1 MYGVSED
8 FLNAM
13 IRPVQQHKIY
23 GQIGAIDYTDANILE
38 GSMQILQQC
47 SGNSEVQIGQVNI
60 SELTATFVGID
71 DISRGAWQGKEITVF
86 FALLTDAEHDTWEPV
101 PVGLFT
107 IQEAE
112 WSVSGITVKAYD
124 NMAKL
129 DKRCG
134 QRFVSARPYT
144 MLDYACNQCGLTLGN
159 TQGEIEAMPNGQDVM
174 TEYEE
179 NDVETWRDLVSW
191 LAQTLCGFAYA
202 GRDGKIYIKQYTS
215 NTTLSFNYGQWF
227 QGASFSDFTTKYTG
241 ISVVNIKYGTTNY
254 YSLPVDDGLT
264 YNLGQNPFLQN
275 YANGTERRARI
286 LNALTAIN
294 YTPFKLDMIGSIAFD
309 LGDVLHFSEGS
320 AGLGVDC
327 CITKILYKHKRGVS
341 LQGVGKNPATASAK
355 SKTDKNISGLLDR
368 VANTEFRFDVI
379 RPNAE
384 EIVIES
390 GKEKRLNGN
399 HSIYFS
405 TGGNSQIH
413 VNAEVHIKVKQAST
427 SAPVVAKVRYTVD
440 GYDDN
445 TWHPIESWEDGRT
458 NTHTDHILTLN
469 YHIDA
474 AQGNHTLNIYI
485 EASGGEIRIQPMALI
500 TFMGTNIMV
509 QDEFNGFIEVEDELG
524 LIEIEE
530 TRVETRD
537 IDDDVNVWLVPIN
550 PRTVCN
556 DELGLVDIAETTVD
570 VTNLDDEVGI
580 VLEVESA
587 QRITEVLD
595 DRITEQLD
603 NRFTE
608 GDTWQI

>member
-1 MYGVSED
+1 MYNVSSY
-8 FLNAM
+8 FINAM
-13 IRPVQQHKIY
+13 QNPVQQHKIY
-23 GQIGAIDYTDANILE
+23 GQIGNTNYTDANILA

-71 DISRGAWQGKEITVF
+71 IARGEWQGKEITVTF
-86 FALLTDAEHDTWEPV
+86 SLLINDANNTWEDV
-101 PVGLFT
+101 PVGVFT

-124 NMAKL
+124 HMAKL
-129 DKRCG
+129 DKRCS

-144 MLDYACNQCGLTLGN
+144 MLDYACKQCGIQLGN
-159 TQGEIEAMPNGQDVM
+159 TQEEIEAMPNGQDVM

-202 GRDGKIYIKQYTS
+202 GRDGKIYIKQYTRTS
-215 NTTLSFNYGQWF
+215 VMSFTNDQWF
-227 QGASFSDFTTKYTG
+227 QGASFSDFITKYTG

-254 YSLPVDDGLT
+254 YGLPVDDGLT

-275 YANGTERRARI
+275 YANGTERRVRI
-286 LNALTAIN
+286 LQGLTAIN

-309 LGDVLHFSEGS
+309 LGDVLHFSGGS

-368 VANTEFRFDVI
+368 VTNTEFRFDVI
-379 RPNAE
+379 RPNAQK
-384 EIVIES
+384 IVIGTGE
-390 GKEKRLNGN
+390 KKRLNGSHN
-399 HSIYFS
+399 INFS
-405 TGGNSQIH
+405 TGGNAQIH
-413 VNAEVHIKVKQAST
+413 VNAEVHLEAFQT
-427 SAPVVAKVRYTVD
+427 NTLAPVVAKIWYVLDTNED
-440 GYDDN
+440 T
-445 TWHPIESWEDGRT
+445 TWYPVESWQEGK
-458 NTHTDHILTLN
+458 HILTLN

-474 AQGNHTLNIYI
+474 AQGTHALNIWI
-485 EASGGEIRIQPMALI
+485 EVLSGGRIEIEPMSLV

-509 QDEFNGFIEVEDELG
+509 QDGFNGFLDVEDTLGLIEIDEPMIETRNLEDDGVIQMITVNPRLTCTDELG
-524 LIEIEE
+524 LIEVSES
-530 TRVETRD
+530 TVDLTD
-537 IDDDVNVWLVPIN
+537 VDDDVLI
-550 PRTVCN
+550 T
-556 DELGLVDIAETTVD
+556 
-570 VTNLDDEVGI
+570 
-580 VLEVESA
+580 LEVESA

-595 DRITEQLD
+595 DRITEQSD

>member
-23 GQIGAIDYTDANILE
+23 GQIGTIDYTDANILE

-86 FALLTDAEHDTWEPV
+86 FALLTDAEHDTWESV

-134 QRFVSARPYT
+134 QRFVSARPFT
-144 MLDYACNQCGLTLGN
+144 MLEYACNQCNIQLGN

-254 YSLPVDDGLT
+254 YGLPVDDGLT

-275 YANGTERRARI
+275 YANGTERRVRI
-286 LNALTAIN
+286 LQGLTAIN

-309 LGDVLHFSEGS
+309 LGDVLHFSGGS
-320 AGLGVDC
+320 ADLGVDC

-384 EIVIES
+384 EIEITS
-390 GKEKRLNGN
+390 GQTKNLSGA

-405 TGGNSQIH
+405 TGGNAQIH
-413 VNAEVHIKVKQAST
+413 VNAEIHVLTKQTST
-427 SAPVVAKVRYTVD
+427 SAPVVASVKYTVD
-440 GYDDN
+440 GNEDD
-445 TWHPIESWEDGRT
+445 TWLPIESWQDGRT
-458 NTHTDHILTLN
+458 DTFTDHILTLN

-474 AQGNHTLNIYI
+474 AQGNHTLNIRI
-485 EASGGEIRIQPMALI
+485 KATGGTIKIQPMSLV

-509 QDEFNGFIEVEDELG
+509 QDGFNGILDVEDTLG
-524 LIEIEE
+524 LIEIDEPMIE
-530 TRVETRD
+530 TRNLE
-537 IDDDVNVWLVPIN
+537 DDGVIQMITVN
-550 PRTVCN
+550 PRVTCT
-556 DELGLVDIAETTVD
+556 DDLGLIEVSESTVD
-570 VTNLDDEVGI
+570 LTNVADVVEINKIKIELPR
-580 VLEVESA
+580 VLEDGETE
-587 QRITEVLD
+587 RITE
-595 DRITEQLD
+595 
-603 NRFTE
+603 E
-608 GDTWQI
+608 GDYRYTEKED

>member
-23 GQIGAIDYTDANILE
+23 GQIGTIDYTDANILE

-86 FALLTDAEHDTWEPV
+86 FALLIDAEHDTWESV

-144 MLDYACNQCGLTLGN
+144 MLDYACNQCGIQLGN

-215 NTTLSFNYGQWF
+215 NTTLSFNYSQWF

-254 YSLPVDDGLT
+254 YGLPVDDGLT

-275 YANGTERRARI
+275 YANGTERRVRI
-286 LNALTAIN
+286 LQGLTAIN

-309 LGDVLHFSEGS
+309 LGDVLHFSGGS
-320 AGLGVDC
+320 ADLGVDC

-368 VANTEFRFDVI
+368 VASTEFRFDVI

-384 EIVIES
+384 EIVIAS
-390 GKEKRLNGN
+390 GQTKNLSGA

-405 TGGNSQIH
+405 TGGNAQIH
-413 VNAEVHIKVKQAST
+413 INAEIHVLTKQTST
-427 SAPVVAKVRYTVD
+427 SAPVVASVKYTVD
-440 GYDDN
+440 GNEDD
-445 TWHPIESWEDGRT
+445 TWLPIESWQDGRSDT
-458 NTHTDHILTLN
+458 FTDHILTLN

-474 AQGNHTLNIYI
+474 AQGNHMLNIRI
-485 EASGGEIRIQPMALI
+485 KATGGTIKIQPMSLL

-509 QDEFNGFIEVEDELG
+509 QDGFNGILDVEDELG
-524 LIEIEE
+524 FVEIEE

-537 IDDDVNVWLVPIN
+537 LDENINVWLVPIN
-550 PRTVCN
+550 PRTVCT
-556 DELGLVDIAETTVD
+556 DDLGLVDIDETTVD
-570 VTNLDDEVGI
+570 MTNLVEDVAINRIRIELPR
-580 VLEVESA
+580 VLEDNETE
-587 QRITEVLD
+587 RITE
-595 DRITEQLD
+595 
-603 NRFTE
+603 E
-608 GDTWQI
+608 GDYRYTEKED

>member
-23 GQIGAIDYTDANILE
+23 GQIGTIDYTDANILE

-86 FALLTDAEHDTWEPV
+86 FALLTDAEHNTWESV

-129 DKRCG
+129 DKRCS
-134 QRFVSARPYT
+134 QRFVASRPYT
-144 MLDYACNQCGLTLGN
+144 MLDYACTQCDLSLGN
-159 TQGEIEAMPNGQDVM
+159 TQGEIEAMPNGQDIM

-179 NDVETWRDLVSW
+179 NDIETWRDMVSW

-215 NTTLSFNYGQWF
+215 DTTLSFNYGQWF

-254 YSLPVDDGLT
+254 YGLPVDDGLT

-286 LNALTAIN
+286 LQGLTAIN

-309 LGDVLHFSEGS
+309 LGDVLHFSGGS
-320 AGLGVDC
+320 ADLGVDC

-368 VANTEFRFDVI
+368 VSGTEFRFDVV
-379 RPNAE
+379 RPNSE
-384 EIVIES
+384 SVVINN
-390 GKEKRLNGN
+390 GRKKLNGN
-399 HSIYFS
+399 HSIKFN
-405 TGGNSQIH
+405 TNGTAQIH
-413 VNAEVHIKVKQAST
+413 VNAEIHLEAEQASA
-427 SAPVVAKVRYTVD
+427 SAPVVAKVWYELD
-440 GYDDN
+440 GNKDE
-445 TWHPIESWEDGRT
+445 TWYPIESWQDGK
-458 NTHTDHILTLN
+458 HILTLN

-474 AQGNHTLNIYI
+474 DKGSHAFNIWI
-485 EASGGEIRIQPMALI
+485 EVSGGKITIEPMALV
-500 TFMGTNIMV
+500 TFMGTNIMI
-509 QDEFNGFIEVEDELG
+509 QEGFDGLVEVEDELG
-524 LIEIEE
+524 LIEIGEI
-530 TRVETRD
+530 TVDTSD
-537 IDDDVNVWLVPIN
+537 LDDDGLIEMISEVRIVGEE
-550 PRTVCN
+550 
-556 DELGLVDIAETTVD
+556 ELGLINISELTVD
-570 VTNLDDEVGI
+570 LTDVYDEVEINKIKFELARVLEDDET
-580 VLEVESA
+580 E
-587 QRITEVLD
+587 RITE
-595 DRITEQLD
+595 
-603 NRFTE
+603 E
-608 GDTWQI
+608 GDFRYTEKED

>member
-23 GQIGAIDYTDANILE
+23 GQIGTIDYTDANILE

-86 FALLTDAEHDTWEPV
+86 FALLIDAEHDTWESV

-144 MLDYACNQCGLTLGN
+144 MLDYACNQCGIQLGN

-254 YSLPVDDGLT
+254 YGLPVDDGLT

-275 YANGTERRARI
+275 YANGTERRVRI
-286 LNALTAIN
+286 LQGLTAIN

-368 VANTEFRFDVI
+368 VTNTEFRFDVI
-379 RPNAE
+379 RPNAQK
-384 EIVIES
+384 IVIGTGER
-390 GKEKRLNGN
+390 KRLNGSHN
-399 HSIYFS
+399 INFS
-405 TGGNSQIH
+405 TGGNAHIH
-413 VNAEVHIKVKQAST
+413 VNAEVHLEAFQT
-427 SAPVVAKVRYTVD
+427 NTLAPVVAKIWYVLDTNED
-440 GYDDN
+440 T
-445 TWHPIESWEDGRT
+445 TWYPVESWQEGK
-458 NTHTDHILTLN
+458 HILTLN

-474 AQGNHTLNIYI
+474 AQGTHALNIWI
-485 EASGGEIRIQPMALI
+485 EVLSGGRIEIEPMSLV

-509 QDEFNGFIEVEDELG
+509 QDGFNGFIDVEDTLGLIEIDEPMIETRNLEDDGVIQMITVNPRVTCTDELG
-524 LIEIEE
+524 LIEVSES
-530 TRVETRD
+530 TVDLTDVE
-537 IDDDVNVWLVPIN
+537 DDVLV
-550 PRTVCN
+550 T
-556 DELGLVDIAETTVD
+556 
-570 VTNLDDEVGI
+570 
-580 VLEVESA
+580 LEVESA

-595 DRITEQLD
+595 DRITEQSD

>member
-13 IRPVQQHKIY
+13 ISPVQQHKIY

-86 FALLTDAEHDTWEPV
+86 FALLIDAEHDTWESV

-134 QRFVSARPYT
+134 QRFVSARPFT
-144 MLDYACNQCGLTLGN
+144 MLEYACNQCNIQLGN

-254 YSLPVDDGLT
+254 YGLPVDDGLT

-275 YANGTERRARI
+275 YANGTERRVRI
-286 LNALTAIN
+286 LQGLTAIN

-309 LGDVLHFSEGS
+309 LGDVLHFSGGS
-320 AGLGVDC
+320 ADLGVDC

-368 VANTEFRFDVI
+368 VASTEFRFDVI
-379 RPNAE
+379 RPNAQ
-384 EIVIES
+384 EIVINS
-390 GKEKRLNGN
+390 GQTKNLSGGHNIN
-399 HSIYFS
+399 FS
-405 TGGNSQIH
+405 TGGNAQIH
-413 VNAEVHIKVKQAST
+413 INAEIHVLTKQASA
-427 SAPVVAKVRYTVD
+427 SAPVVAEIEYIVD
-440 GYDDN
+440 GDTDS
-445 TWHPIESWEDGRT
+445 TWFPIESWEDGRT
-458 NTHTDHILTLN
+458 NEFTSHILTLN

-474 AQGNHTLNIYI
+474 AQGNHTLNI
-485 EASGGEIRIQPMALI
+485 RIKATDGTIKILPMALL

-509 QDEFNGFIEVEDELG
+509 QDGFSGFVDVEDTLG
-524 LIEIEE
+524 MIEIEE
-530 TRVETRD
+530 TSVD
-537 IDDDVNVWLVPIN
+537 IRSMEDDGVIWLVPVN
-550 PRTVCN
+550 PRTVCT
-556 DELGLVDIAETTVD
+556 DDLGLVDIAETTVD
-570 VTNLDDEVGI
+570 MNLVDDVEINRIRIELPRVLEDDET
-580 VLEVESA
+580 E
-587 QRITEVLD
+587 RITE
-595 DRITEQLD
+595 
-603 NRFTE
+603 E
-608 GDTWQI
+608 GDYRYTEKED

>member
-23 GQIGAIDYTDANILE
+23 GQIGTIDYTDANILE

-86 FALLTDAEHDTWEPV
+86 FALLTDAEHDTWESV

-144 MLDYACNQCGLTLGN
+144 MLDYACNQCGIQLGN

-202 GRDGKIYIKQYTS
+202 GRDGKIYIKQYTRTS
-215 NTTLSFNYGQWF
+215 VMSFTNDQWF
-227 QGASFSDFTTKYTG
+227 NGASFSDFITKYTG

-254 YSLPVDDGLT
+254 YGLPVDDGLT

-275 YANGTERRARI
+275 YANGTERRVRI
-286 LNALTAIN
+286 LQGLTAIN

-309 LGDVLHFSEGS
+309 LGDVLHFSGGS
-320 AGLGVDC
+320 ADLGVDC

-384 EIVIES
+384 EIEITS
-390 GKEKRLNGN
+390 GQTKNLSGA

-405 TGGNSQIH
+405 TGGNAQIH
-413 VNAEVHIKVKQAST
+413 VNAEIHVLTKQTST
-427 SAPVVAKVRYTVD
+427 SAPVVASVKYTVD
-440 GYDDN
+440 GNEDD
-445 TWHPIESWEDGRT
+445 TWLPIESWQDGRT
-458 NTHTDHILTLN
+458 DTFTDHILTLN

-474 AQGNHTLNIYI
+474 AQGNHTLNIRI
-485 EASGGEIRIQPMALI
+485 KATGGTIKIQPMSLV

-509 QDEFNGFIEVEDELG
+509 QDGFNGILDVEDTLGLIEIDEPMIETRNLEDDGVIQMITVNPRVTCTDELG
-524 LIEIEE
+524 LIEVEE
-530 TRVETRD
+530 S
-537 IDDDVNVWLVPIN
+537 
-550 PRTVCN
+550 
-556 DELGLVDIAETTVD
+556 TVD
-570 VTNLDDEVGI
+570 LTDVADVVEINKIKIELPR
-580 VLEVESA
+580 VLEDGETE
-587 QRITEVLD
+587 RITE
-595 DRITEQLD
+595 
-603 NRFTE
+603 E
-608 GDTWQI
+608 GDYRYTEKED

>member
-86 FALLTDAEHDTWEPV
+86 FALLTDAEHDTWESV

-202 GRDGKIYIKQYTS
+202 GRDGRIYIKQYTS
-215 NTTLSFNYGQWF
+215 NTTLSFNHGQWF

-254 YSLPVDDGLT
+254 YGLPVDDGLT

-275 YANGTERRARI
+275 YANGTERRVRI
-286 LNALTAIN
+286 LQGLTAIN

-309 LGDVLHFSEGS
+309 LGDVLHFSGGS
-320 AGLGVDC
+320 ADLGVDC

-384 EIVIES
+384 EIEITS
-390 GKEKRLNGN
+390 GQTKNLSGA

-405 TGGNSQIH
+405 TGGNAQIH
-413 VNAEVHIKVKQAST
+413 VNAEIHVLTKQTNT
-427 SAPVVAKVRYTVD
+427 SAPVVASVKYTVD
-440 GYDDN
+440 GNEDD
-445 TWHPIESWEDGRT
+445 TWLPIESWQDGRT
-458 NTHTDHILTLN
+458 DTFTDHILTLN

-474 AQGNHTLNIYI
+474 AQGNHTLNIRI
-485 EASGGEIRIQPMALI
+485 KATGGTIKIQPMSLV

-509 QDEFNGFIEVEDELG
+509 QDGFNGILDVEDTLGLIEIDEPMIETRNLEDDGVIQMITVNPRVTCTDELG
-524 LIEIEE
+524 LIEVSES
-530 TRVETRD
+530 
-537 IDDDVNVWLVPIN
+537 
-550 PRTVCN
+550 
-556 DELGLVDIAETTVD
+556 TVD
-570 VTNLDDEVGI
+570 MTNLVEDVAINRIRIELPR
-580 VLEVESA
+580 VLEDNETE
-587 QRITEVLD
+587 RITE
-595 DRITEQLD
+595 
-603 NRFTE
+603 E
-608 GDTWQI
+608 GDYRYTEKED

>member
-8 FLNAM
+8 FLKAM
-13 IRPVQQHKIY
+13 VSPVQQHKIY

-86 FALLTDAEHDTWEPV
+86 FSLLVDAERDTWEPV

-254 YSLPVDDGLT
+254 YGLPVDDGLT

-275 YANGTERRARI
+275 YANGTERRVRI
-286 LNALTAIN
+286 LQGLTAIN

-309 LGDVLHFSEGS
+309 LGDVLHFSGGS

-368 VANTEFRFDVI
+368 VTNTEFRFDVI
-379 RPNAE
+379 RPNAQ
-384 EIVIES
+384 EIVINS
-390 GKEKRLNGN
+390 GQTKNLSGG
-399 HSIYFS
+399 HSINFS
-405 TGGNSQIH
+405 TGGNAQIH
-413 VNAEVHIKVKQAST
+413 INVEIHVLTKQASA
-427 SAPVVAKVRYTVD
+427 SAPVVAEIEYIVD
-440 GYDDN
+440 GDTDS
-445 TWHPIESWEDGRT
+445 TWVPIESWEDGRT
-458 NTHTDHILTLN
+458 NEFTSHILTLN

-474 AQGNHTLNIYI
+474 AQGNHTLNI
-485 EASGGEIRIQPMALI
+485 RIKATNGTIKILPMALL

-509 QDEFNGFIEVEDELG
+509 QDGFSGLFDVEDTLG
-524 LIEIEE
+524 LIEIDEPMIE
-530 TRVETRD
+530 TRNLE
-537 IDDDVNVWLVPIN
+537 DDGVIQMITVN
-550 PRTVCN
+550 PRVTCT
-556 DELGLVDIAETTVD
+556 DDLGLVDIAETTVD
-570 VTNLDDEVGI
+570 MNLVDDVEINRIRIELPRVLEDDET
-580 VLEVESA
+580 E
-587 QRITEVLD
+587 RITE
-595 DRITEQLD
+595 
-603 NRFTE
+603 E
-608 GDTWQI
+608 GDYRYTEKED

>member
-23 GQIGAIDYTDANILE
+23 GQIGTIDYTDANILE

-86 FALLTDAEHDTWEPV
+86 FALLTDAEHDTWESV

-179 NDVETWRDLVSW
+179 NDIETWRDLVSW

-215 NTTLSFNYGQWF
+215 NTTLSFNYSQWF
-227 QGASFSDFTTKYTG
+227 HGASFSDFTTKYTG

-275 YANGTERRARI
+275 YSNGTERRARI

-368 VANTEFRFDVI
+368 VTNTEFRFDVI

-384 EIVIES
+384 EITI
-390 GKEKRLNGN
+390 GTNKEKRLNGT
-399 HSIYFS
+399 HSIYFT
-405 TGGNSQIH
+405 TGGNAQIH
-413 VNAEVHIKVKQAST
+413 VNAEIHLEATQTSA
-427 SAPVVAKVRYTVD
+427 SAPVVARVRYQVD
-440 GYDDN
+440 DFED
-445 TWHPIESWEDGRT
+445 TWYPVESWNSGK
-458 NTHTDHILTLN
+458 HILTLN

-474 AQGNHTLNIYI
+474 AQGIHALNIYI
-485 EASGGEIRIQPMALI
+485 KVLSGGTIKIEPMSLV

-509 QDEFNGFIEVEDELG
+509 QDGFNGFIDVEDTLG
-524 LIEIEE
+524 MIEIEE
-530 TRVETRD
+530 TSVD
-537 IDDDVNVWLVPIN
+537 IRSMEDDGVIWLVPVNPRTTCTDELGALEISEATVDLTDVDDDVLI
-550 PRTVCN
+550 T
-556 DELGLVDIAETTVD
+556 
-570 VTNLDDEVGI
+570 
-580 VLEVESA
+580 LEVESA

-595 DRITEQLD
+595 DRITEQSD

>member
-1 MYGVSED
+1 MYNVSQD

-13 IRPVQQHKIY
+13 VSSVQQHKIY
-23 GQIGAIDYTDANILE
+23 GQIGNTNYTDANILA

-60 SELTATFVGID
+60 SELTATFVGL
-71 DISRGAWQGKEITVF
+71 DIARGEWQGKEITVT
-86 FALLTDAEHDTWEPV
+86 FALLVDAEHDTWEPV
-101 PVGLFT
+101 PVGVYT

-129 DKRCG
+129 DKRCS
-134 QRFVSARPYT
+134 QRFISSNPYT
-144 MLDYACNQCGLTLGN
+144 MLNYACNQCNIEFGN
-159 TQGEIEAMPNGQDVM
+159 TQAEIEAMPNGQDIM

-202 GRDGKIYIKQYTS
+202 GRDGKIYIKQYTRTS
-215 NTTLSFNYGQWF
+215 VMSFTNDQWF
-227 QGASFSDFTTKYTG
+227 NGASFSDFITKYTG

-254 YSLPVDDGLT
+254 YGLPVDDGLT

-275 YANGTERRARI
+275 YANGTERRGRI
-286 LNALTAIN
+286 LQGLTAIN

-309 LGDVLHFSEGS
+309 LGDVLHFSDGS
-320 AGLGVDC
+320 AGTGVDC

-405 TGGNSQIH
+405 TGGNAQIH
-413 VNAEVHIKVKQAST
+413 VNAEVHVKVKQAST

-524 LIEIEE
+524 LVEIEE

-556 DELGLVDIAETTVD
+556 DDLGLVDIAETTVD

>member
-1 MYGVSED
+1 MYNVSQD

-13 IRPVQQHKIY
+13 VSSVQQHKIY
-23 GQIGAIDYTDANILE
+23 GQIGTTNYTDANILA

-71 DISRGAWQGKEITVF
+71 IARGEWQGKEITVT
-86 FALLTDAEHDTWEPV
+86 FALLVDAEHDTWEPV
-101 PVGLFT
+101 PVGVFT

-129 DKRCG
+129 DKRCS

-144 MLDYACNQCGLTLGN
+144 MLDYACNQCGIQLGN
-159 TQGEIEAMPNGQDVM
+159 TQEEIEAMPNGQDVM

-202 GRDGKIYIKQYTS
+202 GRDGKIYIKQYTRTS
-215 NTTLSFNYGQWF
+215 VMSFTNDQWF
-227 QGASFSDFTTKYTG
+227 QGASFSDFITKYTG

-254 YSLPVDDGLT
+254 YGLPVDDGLT

-275 YANGTERRARI
+275 YANGTERRGRI
-286 LNALTAIN
+286 LQGLTAIN

-309 LGDVLHFSEGS
+309 LGDVLHFSDGS
-320 AGLGVDC
+320 AGTGVDC

-368 VANTEFRFDVI
+368 VTNTEFRFDVI

-384 EIVIES
+384 EIEITN
-390 GKEKRLNGN
+390 GHEKRLNGTHN
-399 HSIYFS
+399 INFN
-405 TGGNSQIH
+405 TGGNAQIH
-413 VNAEVHIKVKQAST
+413 INVEAHVQVKQASASVPV
-427 SAPVVAKVRYTVD
+427 SAIVRYVVD
-440 GYDDN
+440 GNTDT

-458 NTHTDHILTLN
+458 NAFTDHILTLN

-474 AQGNHTLNIYI
+474 SQGTHTLNIYI
-485 EASGGEIRIQPMALI
+485 TASGGTIIIKPLALI

-509 QDEFNGFIEVEDELG
+509 QDGFNGFVDVEDTLG
-524 LIEIEE
+524 LIEIDEPM
-530 TRVETRD
+530 VETRD
-537 IDDDVNVWLVPIN
+537 LEEEINVQLITVN
-550 PRTVCN
+550 PRTTCT
-556 DELGLVDIAETTVD
+556 DDLGLIELGETTVD
-570 VTNLDDEVGI
+570 LTDVEDDVLI
-580 VLEVESA
+580 TLEVESN

>member
-71 DISRGAWQGKEITVF
+71 DISRGEWQGKEITVF
-86 FALLTDAEHDTWEPV
+86 FALLTDAEHDTWESV

-215 NTTLSFNYGQWF
+215 NTTLSFNYSQWF

-254 YSLPVDDGLT
+254 YGLPVDDGLT

-275 YANGTERRARI
+275 YANGTERRVRI
-286 LNALTAIN
+286 LQGLTAIN

-309 LGDVLHFSEGS
+309 LGDVLHFSGGS
-320 AGLGVDC
+320 ADLGVDC

-368 VANTEFRFDVI
+368 VTNTEFRFDVI

-384 EIVIES
+384 EIEI
-390 GKEKRLNGN
+390 KNNHEKRLNGSHN
-399 HSIYFS
+399 INFS
-405 TGGNSQIH
+405 TGGNAQIH
-413 VNAEVHIKVKQAST
+413 INVEAHVQVKQASSSVPV
-427 SAPVVAKVRYTVD
+427 SASVRYVVD
-440 GYDDN
+440 GNTDN

-458 NTHTDHILTLN
+458 NEFTDHILTLN

-474 AQGNHTLNIYI
+474 TQGTHTLNIYI
-485 EASGGEIRIQPMALI
+485 LASGGTIKIKPLALI

-509 QDEFNGFIEVEDELG
+509 QDGFNGFIDVEDTLG
-524 LIEIEE
+524 MIEIEE
-530 TRVETRD
+530 TSVD
-537 IDDDVNVWLVPIN
+537 IRSMEDDGVIWLVPVNPRTTCTDELGALEISEATVDLTDVDDDVLI
-550 PRTVCN
+550 T
-556 DELGLVDIAETTVD
+556 
-570 VTNLDDEVGI
+570 
-580 VLEVESA
+580 LEVESA

-595 DRITEQLD
+595 DRLTEQSD